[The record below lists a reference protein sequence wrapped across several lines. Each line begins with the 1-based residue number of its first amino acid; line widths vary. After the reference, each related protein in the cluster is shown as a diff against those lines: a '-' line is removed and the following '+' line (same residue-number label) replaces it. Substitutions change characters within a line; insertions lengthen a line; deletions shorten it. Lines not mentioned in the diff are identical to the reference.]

1 RRRPARLRLCA
12 SCSPPPLHREGD
24 VMAIERLDTATLEA
38 LCGVLGDTGG
48 GLTGS
53 EIGGLLRQCQID
65 DVAPG
70 ITKLHR
76 LYEAL
81 AARQQRDGVANN
93 VLAFVQAAMHPA

>member
-1 RRRPARLRLCA
+1 
-12 SCSPPPLHREGD
+12 
-24 VMAIERLDTATLEA
+24 MAIERLDTATLEA

-70 ITKLHR
+70 ITKRHR
-76 LYEAL
+76 LHKAL

-93 VLAFVQAAMHPA
+93 VL